1 MFGLFQR
8 KTIKIINKQHLVDSM
23 TRIVEIL
30 NANGFK
36 AQADA
41 VNKPLHYLNRDDV
54 DNFLKL
60 FKTVDIW
67 GGSGAA
73 WEVGSFLT
81 KQVEREFKNCFIR
94 LSELLKETGIKFK
107 PADRIARIFK
117 RDLRQDPKS
126 HYP

>member
-1 MFGLFQR
+1 MFGLF
-8 KTIKIINKQHLVDSM
+8 KKKAIKINNKQNLVDTL

-30 NANGFK
+30 EANGHN

-41 VNKPLHYLNRDDV
+41 VNKPLQYLHQDDV
-54 DNFLKL
+54 DNFLKH

-73 WEVGSFLT
+73 WEVGTFKT
-81 KQVEREFKNCFIR
+81 KQVEREFENCFIR

-107 PADRIARIFK
+107 PANQIASIFK
-117 RDLRQDPKS
+117 SVLRQDQTNG
-126 HYP
+126 Y